1 MPDLVGEGFLGIR
14 QRGTDDFWPS
24 LAPALMCTQTCTH
37 AHTYNLFFFFLF
49 SFNCQFDTAQS
60 HLRRESQL
68 QDYPDKIG
76 TFGGGRRPSPL
87 WVALY
92 YRQATLGCMKKL
104 AKHGPMRAPKSK
116 PASGTPSWFILYV
129 SSLGSAPTALKD
141 GLQPL
146 SWNTPIPQP
155 KLLGGGGS

>member
-1 MPDLVGEGFLGIR
+1 MPDVVGEEFLGLR
-14 QRGTDDFWPS
+14 PRGTGGTDDFWPS
-24 LAPALMCTQTCTH
+24 LAPALMCTQTCTR
-37 AHTYNLFFFFLF
+37 AHTYNLFFFLF
-49 SFNCQFDTAQS
+49 SFNCQFDTALS

-68 QDYPDKIG
+68 QDCPDKIG
-76 TFGGGRRPSPL
+76 MFGGGRRPSPL

-116 PASGTPSWFILYV
+116 PASSTPSWFILYV
-129 SSLGSAPTALKD
+129 SSLGSALTALKD

-146 SWNTPIPQP
+146 S
-155 KLLGGGGS
+155 